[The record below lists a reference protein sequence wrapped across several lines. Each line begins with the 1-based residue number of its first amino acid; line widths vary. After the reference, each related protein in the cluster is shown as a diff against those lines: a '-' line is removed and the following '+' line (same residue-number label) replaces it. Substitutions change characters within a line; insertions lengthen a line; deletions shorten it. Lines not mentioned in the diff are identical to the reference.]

1 VPTSKSFGCD
11 RIWILGK
18 ISLEPNSSRKGRHW
32 LKFVVKSKGIDKI
45 FLTSFFA
52 LTTNV
57 LNEINMRIIKIDTK
71 IIAP

>member
-1 VPTSKSFGCD
+1 M
-11 RIWILGK
+11 
-18 ISLEPNSSRKGRHW
+18 KGRYW